1 MHQKNPNSHTAS
13 QNVDG
18 RFILCTGLT
27 LRLAGCRESG
37 GSARRRKAGC
47 AVVLLLDLR
56 LDFRLDLTLRWLA
69 SQVSRQLKF
78 CVDWSYSGVE
88 LLKHRD
94 KLSSSPAKC
103 PQLHAVKP
111 KTNRVWIVFSLDANR
126 LTPASVW
133 LLCAG
138 ISLARSS
145 KLREVCTTVRQKMTA
160 SNFVDTP
167 VNVFFFKFWQSL
179 GINLQNVQLNFA

>member
-47 AVVLLLDLR
+47 AVLLANSSTRSD
-56 LDFRLDLTLRWLA
+56 TALA
-69 SQVSRQLKF
+69 SQVNRRLKF

-94 KLSSSPAKC
+94 ELSPSPAKC
-103 PQLHAVKP
+103 PQLHAVNP
-111 KTNRVWIVFSLDANR
+111 KTNWVWIVFSLDTNR
-126 LTPASVW
+126 LTAASVW

-138 ISLARSS
+138 ICRSRGRQS
-145 KLREVCTTVRQKMTA
+145 YVKFAQECTRK
-160 SNFVDTP
+160 
-167 VNVFFFKFWQSL
+167 WQPQTL
-179 GINLQNVQLNFA
+179 LTHL